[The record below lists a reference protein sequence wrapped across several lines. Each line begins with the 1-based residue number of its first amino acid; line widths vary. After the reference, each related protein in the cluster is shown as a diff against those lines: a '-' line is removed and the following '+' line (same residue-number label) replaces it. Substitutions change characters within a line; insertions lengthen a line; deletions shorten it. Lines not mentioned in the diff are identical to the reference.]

1 MAISF
6 YRHKL
11 YRKRRQKTGYRKGE
25 TMKKFCTL
33 LLAAV
38 LFLSYFSLT
47 PTHAVTDE
55 LLVNGGFEE
64 GNISPFAAYG
74 PSSDV
79 DVDPEYAHSG
89 EYGAA
94 VSNRAGAWACW
105 QQNVKDTIK
114 WCGPGTYRA
123 SVWVRLPEEEN
134 YPANCQLVLNYK
146 QIGEKNDSYLTSA
159 KKDLTTG
166 WQEFT
171 IEKELTYDQEIGLDH
186 VYVYV
191 QVVGTG
197 EEEAPAYYMDD
208 FSLVK
213 VSEVNGIKEEYA
225 LTHID
230 VSSAVREENT
240 TVGVIRWDAWYGH
253 NNDTVGTESSILS
266 QVEKT
271 LSPAKYHFRAP
282 FFARVTN
289 EGNIEIPEYTQE
301 IFDQEMQYAIDA
313 GIDYFAFLMYDND
326 MKTAREFYKASA
338 YNTDIKMC
346 CIISPGQDKFRREI
360 VSLFEEE
367 YYMTVLGGRPL
378 LYLYIDNDAQWDK
391 VTDDIGYYR
400 TECKKKGLNAPFVAI
415 MSHEPA
421 KVKEVYGDAAA
432 RYGVSVS
439 NGASFADIV
448 SKAKVMWAEN
458 LAASD
463 QFIPNVSF
471 GWHTVPR
478 FENPVSWMTVGQN
491 SYGQYATDEELYAFV
506 KEALDYLQQEDIQNA
521 TKANTL
527 TVYAWNEHDEGGW
540 ICPTIEVDE
549 NGNQLFNEDGTP
561 KINTGHLDA
570 LKKAI
575 AEHRENAGGT
585 TDDTAPP
592 TKDESTA
599 TVPPAAVT
607 IENKFPLIPVLCG
620 GVGVIGAAA
629 GVSLLIKKKRKEG
642 TK

>member
-1 MAISF
+1 
-6 YRHKL
+6 
-11 YRKRRQKTGYRKGE
+11 
-25 TMKKFCTL
+25 MKKFYAL
-33 LLAAV
+33 LLASV
-38 LFLSYFSLT
+38 LFLSCFSLICA
-47 PTHAVTDE
+47 HAVTDE
-55 LLVNGGFEE
+55 LLINGDFEE
-64 GNISPFAAYG
+64 GEIFPFAKYG
-74 PSSDV
+74 PNSDV

-89 EYGAA
+89 EYGAS

-105 QQNVKDTIK
+105 QQNVKDQIK
-114 WCGPGTYRA
+114 ECGPGTYRA
-123 SVWVRLPEEEN
+123 SVWVRLPEEES

-159 KKDLTTG
+159 KKDLTTS

-213 VSEVNGIKEEYA
+213 ASEVNGIKEEYA

-282 FFARVTN
+282 FFARVTE

-313 GIDYFAFLMYDND
+313 GIDYFAFLMYDGD

-360 VSLFEEE
+360 VSLFEED
-367 YYMTVLGGRPL
+367 YYMTVLNGRPL
-378 LYLYIDNDAQWDK
+378 LYLYIDNDAQWAK
-391 VTDDIGYYR
+391 VKDDIGYYR
-400 TECKKKGLNAPFVAI
+400 AECEKKGIKMPFVAI
-415 MSHEPA
+415 MSHSPE
-421 KVKEVYGDAAA
+421 KVKDVYGDAAA
-432 RYGVSVS
+432 RYGVSVG
-439 NGASFADIV
+439 NGAPFADII
-448 SKAKVMWAEN
+448 SKAKTMWEEN
-458 LAASD
+458 RAVSN

-478 FENPVSWMTVGQN
+478 FENPVSWMTVSEN
-491 SYGQYATDEELYAFV
+491 SYGQYATDEELYTFM
-506 KEALDYLQQEDIQNA
+506 KEALAYLQQEEIQDA

-527 TVYAWNEHDEGGW
+527 TIYAWNEHDEGGW
-540 ICPTIEVDE
+540 ICPTIEVDK
-549 NGNQLFNEDGTP
+549 NGNQIFNEDGTP
-561 KINTGHLDA
+561 KINTDHLDA

-575 AEHRENAGGT
+575 AEHRGNAGGT
-585 TDDTAPP
+585 TDGTTPSTEEDGSADT
-592 TKDESTA
+592 TE
-599 TVPPAAVT
+599 PPATEEAK
-607 IENKFPLIPVLCG
+607 NKFPVILVLCG
-620 GVGVIGAAA
+620 GIVLIGVAVVI
-629 GVSLLIKKKRKEG
+629 LIFVKKRKEG

>member
-11 YRKRRQKTGYRKGE
+11 YRKHRQKTGYRKGE
-25 TMKKFCTL
+25 TMKKFYAL
-33 LLAAV
+33 LLASV
-38 LFLSYFSLT
+38 LFLSCFSLICA
-47 PTHAVTDE
+47 HAVTDE
-55 LLVNGGFEE
+55 LLINGDFEE
-64 GNISPFAAYG
+64 GEIFPFAKYG
-74 PSSDV
+74 PNSDV

-89 EYGAA
+89 EYGAS

-105 QQNVKDTIK
+105 QQNVKDQIK
-114 WCGPGTYRA
+114 ECGPGTYRA
-123 SVWVRLPEEEN
+123 SVWVRLPEEES

-146 QIGEKNDSYLTSA
+146 QIGERNDSYLTSA

-230 VSSAVREENT
+230 VSSAVRAENT
-240 TVGVIRWDAWYGH
+240 TVGVIRWDAWYGR
-253 NNDTVGTESSILS
+253 NNDTVKTESSILS

-282 FFARVTN
+282 FFARVTD
-289 EGNIEIPEYTQE
+289 EGNIEIPEYTQK

-313 GIDYFAFLMYDND
+313 GIDYFAFLMYDGD

-360 VSLFEEE
+360 VSLFEED
-367 YYMTVLGGRPL
+367 YYMTVLNGRPL
-378 LYLYIDNDAQWDK
+378 LYLYIDNDAQWAK
-391 VTDDIGYYR
+391 VKDDIGYYR
-400 TECKKKGLNAPFVAI
+400 AECEKKGIKMPFVAI
-415 MSHEPA
+415 MSHSPE
-421 KVKEVYGDAAA
+421 KVKDVYGDAAA
-432 RYGVSVS
+432 RYGVSVG
-439 NGASFADIV
+439 NGAPFADII
-448 SKAKVMWAEN
+448 SKAKTMWEEN
-458 LAASD
+458 RAVSN

-478 FENPVSWMTVGQN
+478 FENPVSWMTVSEN
-491 SYGQYATDEELYAFV
+491 SYGQYATDEELYTFM
-506 KEALDYLQQEDIQNA
+506 KEALSYLQQEEIQAA

-549 NGNQLFNEDGTP
+549 NGNQLFHEDGTP

-570 LKKAI
+570 LKRAI
-575 AEHRENAGGT
+575 AEYRESAGE
-585 TDDTAPP
+585 TAPP
-592 TKDESTA
+592 A
-599 TVPPAAVT
+599 GGGGAGAVT
-607 IENKFPLIPVLCG
+607 EQPPVDGGETKFPVLPVLCG
-620 GVGVIGAAA
+620 GIVLIGVAVVI
-629 GVSLLIKKKRKEG
+629 LIFVKKRKEG